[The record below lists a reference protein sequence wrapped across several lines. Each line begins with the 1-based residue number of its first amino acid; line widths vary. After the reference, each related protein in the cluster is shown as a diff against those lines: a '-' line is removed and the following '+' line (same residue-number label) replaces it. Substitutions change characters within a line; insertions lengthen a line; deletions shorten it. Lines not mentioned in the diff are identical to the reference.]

1 MTQTTATLQE
11 QTRGHSSKKH
21 DLPYFRLEED
31 AITFKADKRIN
42 EQDCWFAGFW
52 KKFLMLVQTEIEEY
66 ISIQHC
72 DSGEL
77 VQVQESVRQPS
88 VFLLRSELALAKAP
102 KKPQANFGSC
112 KSQSS
117 LLNKNVTGRV

>member
-42 EQDCWFAGFW
+42 EHDCWFAGFW

-66 ISIQHC
+66 ISIQ
-72 DSGEL
+72 
-77 VQVQESVRQPS
+77 Q
-88 VFLLRSELALAKAP
+88 
-102 KKPQANFGSC
+102 
-112 KSQSS
+112 
-117 LLNKNVTGRV
+117 